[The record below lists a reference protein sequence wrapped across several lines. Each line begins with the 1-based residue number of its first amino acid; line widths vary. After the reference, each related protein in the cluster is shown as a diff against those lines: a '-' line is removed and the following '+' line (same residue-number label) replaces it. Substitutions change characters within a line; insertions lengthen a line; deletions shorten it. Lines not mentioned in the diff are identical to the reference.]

1 MTTIVLSSSES
12 RHAKAIAILANRG
25 QWLRTMQLRDGR
37 PVIGIP
43 SQTRRGVVHL
53 VAPDGSACSCQ
64 DFVRRQQ
71 ACKHSLAVKLDR
83 IGRGADPQPARV
95 VVDGL
100 NAMVRARAQRSDDVF
115 TRVGES
121 DR

>member
-43 SQTRRGVVHL
+43 SQTQRGVVHL

-64 DFVRRQQ
+64 DFVRRRQ
-71 ACKHSLAVKLDR
+71 ACKHALAVKLYR
-83 IGRGADPQPARV
+83 IGRGAEQQPARV

-100 NAMVRARAQRSDDVF
+100 SAMVHARAQRYDDIF
-115 TRVGES
+115 KHFAGE
-121 DR
+121 